1 MADTDGA
8 LCGSLVALDDV
19 FEQHAHAYQRAVR
32 RRNTQPRT
40 YRGRPFA
47 DCPTTTPPEIELG
60 DPMLGLPPGDTYVQE
75 WAVYTLG
82 AEACAE
88 QRDYFCF
95 INAVSRVDSSAAAAL
110 ASRALGH

>member
-1 MADTDGA
+1 
-8 LCGSLVALDDV
+8 
-19 FEQHAHAYQRAVR
+19 
-32 RRNTQPRT
+32 
-40 YRGRPFA
+40 
-47 DCPTTTPPEIELG
+47 
-60 DPMLGLPPGDTYVQE
+60 MLGLPPGDTYVQE

-110 ASRALGH
+110 ASRAL